1 MKRHSKYRLLIR
13 SSKVLL
19 VLVLLLVSSTGA
31 YMQSRKDLE
40 KQRRDKEKEI
50 AETKKLLSQTTEKKK
65 QTFEYMNL
73 LAKQIKNREDLI
85 GTLEIELRVISNS
98 IDENSDVVDALDKDL
113 AALKAEYARQIFFL
127 YKNQGSYN
135 MLAFVFS
142 SQTFNQAYR
151 RLKFIQF
158 YTNYRKKQVE
168 LIQSTQAELIA
179 KVVGLQEQRNA
190 KLEVLKQLDEQKAS
204 LEADKAD
211 QAKLM
216 QNLKGQEASLRKQL
230 KQKQAV
236 ADKLDRAIKDIIAK
250 ELAKQ
255 RKLAEQRKR
264 ERRKKHHKKDSQPE
278 SAAKTEVEEPLLTPE
293 ESKLSSDFAGNRSK
307 LPWPVESGRIA
318 EHYGIQNHPTMA
330 DIHWNNNGIKITT
343 KKDASARVIF
353 NGEVRAVISI
363 PGANQAVIVMHGN
376 YYTVYS
382 NLKNVTVK
390 AGQKVK
396 TKEAIG
402 SVAEDRQSGEP
413 EMELEIWQGA
423 NKLNPENWIFLK

>member
-1 MKRHSKYRLLIR
+1 MKRPSKYRLLTR
-13 SSKVLL
+13 SSRVLL

-40 KQRRDKEKEI
+40 KQRREKEKEI

-113 AALKAEYARQIFFL
+113 AALKAEYAQQIFFL

-168 LIQSTQAELIA
+168 LIQSTQTELIA
-179 KVVGLQEQRNA
+179 KVTGLQEQRNA

-204 LEADKAD
+204 LEADKSD

-216 QNLKGQEASLRKQL
+216 QNLKGQEANLRKQL
-230 KQKQAV
+230 KQKQAI

-250 ELAKQ
+250 EI
-255 RKLAEQRKR
+255 AEQRRKA
-264 ERRKKHHKKDSQPE
+264 RKKHHKQT
-278 SAAKTEVEEPLLTPE
+278 AKTEGTAKTEIEEPLLTPE
-293 ESKLSSDFAGNRSK
+293 ESKLSADFAGNRSK

-382 NLKNVTVK
+382 NLKNVSVK

-423 NKLNPENWIFLK
+423 NKLNPENWIFLR